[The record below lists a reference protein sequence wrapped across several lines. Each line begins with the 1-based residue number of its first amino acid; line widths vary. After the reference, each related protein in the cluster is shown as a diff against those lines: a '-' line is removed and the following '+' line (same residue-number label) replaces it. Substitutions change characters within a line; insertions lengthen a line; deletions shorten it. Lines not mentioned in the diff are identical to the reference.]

1 MQPVHASLK
10 PPFYRSRVTR
20 LAYPLIALLLAGC
33 GDDRPPAAQ
42 DLADLD
48 RELAT
53 DNAHDPAL
61 TAALA
66 DQIMVDPAL
75 VQSANA
81 HAVRPP
87 DQPQSA
93 GIAPDQPPVDP
104 VPAAAVPAAPT
115 SRADCPDCAARR
127 NTLTIG
133 ALAERQR
140 DAATAGC
147 AASIGYSATWATR
160 LPDALPLYP
169 GATIRE
175 AAGSDANGCRL
186 RVVAFATGASP
197 AKAIGFYHA
206 RARAAGYTAEVQ
218 ADRDSRIVGGTRG
231 DAAFVIYA
239 DPRAGGGSDVQMVV
253 NGG

>member
-1 MQPVHASLK
+1 
-10 PPFYRSRVTR
+10 VTR

-33 GDDRPPAAQ
+33 GGDRAPATTQ

-53 DNAHDPAL
+53 DNQRDPAL

-66 DQIMVDPAL
+66 GQIMVDPAL

-81 HAVRPP
+81 HAIRPP
-87 DQPQSA
+87 DEPQSA

-104 VPAAAVPAAPT
+104 VAASAVPAAPAP
-115 SRADCPDCAARR
+115 RADCPDCAARK

-133 ALAERQR
+133 ALAQRQR
-140 DAATAGC
+140 DPATANC
-147 AASIGYSATWATR
+147 AAAIGYSATWAAR
-160 LPDALPLYP
+160 LPEALPLYP

-175 AAGSDANGCRL
+175 AAGTDAAGCRL
-186 RVVAFATGASP
+186 RVVAFVTGAPP
-197 AKAIGFYHA
+197 AKAVAFYHA

-218 ADRDSRIVGGTRG
+218 ADRATRIVGGTRA

-239 DPRAGGGSDVQMVV
+239 DPRADGGSDVQMVV